1 MILLNKF
8 MENHNSSQNKTKE
21 FQMLDF
27 SGLRIRLASPED
39 ILKWSYGEVTKP
51 ETINY
56 RTFRAEKDGLFDE
69 KIFGPTKDYECYC
82 GKYKRYRYKGI
93 ICDRCGVE
101 VTTSAV
107 RRERMGHIKLATP
120 IAHIWYFK
128 GSVSPLSILTDIPS
142 QALERIIYYALYL
155 VKKVNSEKQKEA
167 IKILKEIQKKEE
179 EDIEKKYAMKKDEV
193 ERNINKE
200 KELAANK
207 ISSKEQI
214 MIIHEELE
222 FKKRNQLK
230 IISDEYIEEK
240 SQKTAFFERLIK
252 TIKNIKPLDTLE
264 EEDYLYLKEKG
275 ISDMVELSIGAE
287 ALYEFLNNLDLQK
300 EYEICLKELNEVKGE
315 KRNKILKKT
324 KLIESFIKSGI
335 KPVWMILSVLPVIP
349 PGLRPVV
356 QLPGGKIATSDLND
370 FYRRV
375 INRNNRLKQLIDLG
389 APEIILRNE
398 KRMLQEAVDALIDLQ
413 KARGRSRTTGAASK
427 VQKSLS
433 DILRGKQGRFRQNL
447 LGKRVDYSGRSTIIV
462 GPELR
467 IDQCGLPKEMALE
480 LFKPFLLH
488 QLIVRGLATNIK
500 NAKNLLEEK
509 NPVVYDILEEITKY
523 HPVILNRAPTLHKL
537 SILAFYPVL
546 TDNLAISL
554 HPAVCAG
561 YNADFDGD
569 AMGVFLPLSDKVIEE
584 VKERMLP
591 YQNLLKPA
599 DGSPIVVP
607 NKEMALGCYYLTT
620 IDKNLNFKDEE
631 LHYFI
636 DENEAINH
644 YLMEFISLRQ
654 PIWVKINGQLLKT
667 TVGRIFFNH
676 ALPQEL
682 RFINQEVKA
691 SDLKKIV
698 AQAIKIFEP
707 IKVGNLIDNLKDVGF
722 FGATMACGLSF
733 SFTDCEILPG
743 KENYIKLTEEE
754 VKKIEKSYEQGFLTV
769 EEKKRLSN
777 KLWIDVTEKLANET
791 WAKLDEE
798 NPVKMII
805 NSGGARATKEQ
816 LKQISAMKGLVVD
829 PLGKI
834 IEVPTK
840 SNYRQGLSV
849 FEYVISARGARKGLT
864 DSALKTADAGYLT
877 RRLVDVAHDMIV
889 WEEDCKTQDGLE
901 ISIEEVGFERFREK
915 ILGRFLAK
923 EVLNKEKKV
932 IAKKNEL
939 IDEKIVEIFE
949 KEKIDTVIIRSPLTC
964 QASHG
969 VCQKC
974 YGIDLTNNQIVT
986 IGCPVGIIAAQS
998 IGEPGTQLT
1007 MRIRHFGGIVISD
1020 VTQGLPRVE
1029 ELFEARTPKIVT
1041 PISEI
1046 SGKVS
1051 VKEDR
1056 EKEVYYVKITSVGK
1070 DGTIKEEDF
1079 VIPLGQKLKVKDGDL
1094 IGVGTPLAEGGLN
1107 INDLVAIKGI
1117 KEAQIYLLEEIQKV
1131 YRSQGIIINDKHFE
1145 VIIKKM
1151 SDKVIVEDE
1160 GDTEFIKNEIV
1171 SRVRFRE
1178 ENKKVLSQGGQP
1190 AMGKMAILGISKA
1203 ATSSDSWLSAASF
1216 EQTTNVLA
1224 HSAIKGEIDYL
1235 LGLKEN
1241 VIIGRLIPVN
1251 KELIDKYYQKFL
1263 SRYAY
1268 NQSTDKKEATEKKA

>member
-1 MILLNKF
+1 MEKTNPQTKNSQPQVQEFTMI
-8 MENHNSSQNKTKE
+8 
-21 FQMLDF
+21 DF
-27 SGLRIRLASPED
+27 SGLKIRLASPED

-69 KIFGPTKDYECYC
+69 RIFGPTKDYECYC

-128 GSVSPLSILTDIPS
+128 GTSSALPILTGISP

-155 VKKVNSEKQKEA
+155 VEKVDENKQKEA
-167 IKILKEIQKKEE
+167 VRVLKEIQKKEE
-179 EDIEKKYAMKKDEV
+179 EEIEKKYELKKEEV
-193 ERNINKE
+193 EKKTAEE
-200 KELAANK
+200 KELAFKK
-207 ISSKEQI
+207 ISSQEQR
-214 MIIHEELE
+214 IIISEELD

-230 IISDEYIEEK
+230 IVSNEYIEEK

-252 TIKNIKPLDTLE
+252 TIRNLKPFDTLE

-275 ISDMVELSIGAE
+275 LSEMVEVGMGAE
-287 ALYEFLNNLDLQK
+287 VLYEFLNNLDLQK
-300 EYEICLKELNEVKGE
+300 EYEVCLKELNEAKGE
-315 KRNKILKKT
+315 KRNKLLKKT
-324 KLIESFIKSGI
+324 KIIESFLKAEI
-335 KPVWMILSVLPVIP
+335 KPVWMVLTVLPVIP

-356 QLPGGKIATSDLND
+356 QLPGGKVATSDLND

-389 APEIILRNE
+389 APDIILRNE

-413 KARGRSRTTGAASK
+413 KARGRARTTGAASK

-467 IDQCGLPKEMALE
+467 LDQCGLPKEMALE

-488 QLIVRGLATNIK
+488 ELIIRGFAANIK

-509 NPVVYDILEEITKY
+509 NPVVYDILEEITKE

-569 AMGVFLPLSDKVIEE
+569 AMALFLPLSKKVIEE
-584 VKERMLP
+584 IKQQMLP
-591 YQNLLKPA
+591 YHNLLKPA

-620 IDKNLNFKDEE
+620 IDKNLNLKDEE
-631 LHYFI
+631 LLYFS
-636 DENEAINH
+636 DESEAINN
-644 YLMEFISLRQ
+644 YLVGGISLRQ

-667 TVGRIFFNH
+667 TVGRIYFNQ
-676 ALPQEL
+676 ALPEEL
-682 RFINQEVKA
+682 RFVNEEVKA

-698 AQAIKIFEP
+698 AQAIKMFEP
-707 IKVGNLIDNLKDVGF
+707 KKVGNLIDQLKDIGF
-722 FGATMACGLSF
+722 FGATMAVGLSV

-743 KENYIKLTEEE
+743 KEKYIQLTEEE
-754 VKKIEKSYEQGFLTV
+754 VKKIEKSYEQGLLTL

-889 WEEDCKTQDGLE
+889 WEEDCQTKDGLE
-901 ISIEEVGFERFREK
+901 IKREK
-915 ILGRFLAK
+915 TDEGRFKEKVLGRFLAK
-923 EVLNKEKKV
+923 EVKNKEGKA
-932 IAKKNEL
+932 IAKANQL
-939 IDEKIVEIFE
+939 IDEELFNLFEQEKVEA
-949 KEKIDTVIIRSPLTC
+949 VVIRSPLTC
-964 QASHG
+964 QAPYG

-974 YGIDLTNNQIVT
+974 YGVDLTNNQVVT

-1029 ELFEARTPKIVT
+1029 ELFESRTPKIVT

-1051 VKEDR
+1051 IKEDR

-1070 DGTIKEEDF
+1070 DGTTKEEEF
-1079 VIPLGQKLKVKDGDL
+1079 VIPLGQKLKVKDGEL
-1094 IGVGTPLAEGGLN
+1094 IGVGMPLAEGGLN
-1107 INDLVAIKGI
+1107 INDLVAVKGI
-1117 KEAQIYLLEEIQKV
+1117 KEAQLYLLEEIQKV
-1131 YRSQGIIINDKHFE
+1131 YRSQGISINDKHFE

-1151 SDKVIVEDE
+1151 SDKVIIEDE
-1160 GDTEFIKNEIV
+1160 GDTEFVKNEIV
-1171 SRVRFRE
+1171 SRIRFRE
-1178 ENKKVLSQGGQP
+1178 ENKRVLSQGGQP
-1190 AMGKMAILGISKA
+1190 AVGKVAILGISKA
-1203 ATSSDSWLSAASF
+1203 ATASDSWLSAASF
-1216 EQTTNVLA
+1216 EQTTNVLSQA
-1224 HSAIKGEIDYL
+1224 ALKGQIDYL

-1251 KELIDKYYQKFL
+1251 QELIEKYYQKFL
-1263 SRYAY
+1263 SRYAH
-1268 NQSTDKKEATEKKA
+1268 NKPTSKEETEKKA

>member
-1 MILLNKF
+1 
-8 MENHNSSQNKTKE
+8 MENTNPQTKNSQTQAQE
-21 FQMLDF
+21 FTMIDF
-27 SGLRIRLASPED
+27 SGLKIRLASPED

-69 KIFGPTKDYECYC
+69 RIFGPTKDYECYC

-128 GSVSPLSILTDIPS
+128 GTSSALSILTGIPP

-155 VKKVNSEKQKEA
+155 VKKVDGNKQKEA
-167 IKILKEIQKKEE
+167 VRVLKEIQKKEE
-179 EDIEKKYAMKKDEV
+179 EEIEKKYELKKEEV
-193 ERNINKE
+193 EKKTAEE
-200 KELAANK
+200 KELAFKK
-207 ISSKEQI
+207 ISSQEQR
-214 MIIHEELE
+214 MIISEELD

-252 TIKNIKPLDTLE
+252 TIRNLKPFDTLE

-275 ISDMVELSIGAE
+275 LSEMVEVGMGAE
-287 ALYEFLNNLDLQK
+287 VLYEFLNNLNLQK
-300 EYEICLKELNEVKGE
+300 EYEGCLKELAEAKGE
-315 KRNKILKKT
+315 KRNKLLKKT
-324 KLIESFIKSGI
+324 KIIESFLKAEI
-335 KPVWMILSVLPVIP
+335 KPLWMVLTVLPVIP

-356 QLPGGKIATSDLND
+356 QLPGGKVATSDLND

-389 APEIILRNE
+389 APDIILRNE

-413 KARGRSRTTGAASK
+413 KARGRARTTGAASK

-467 IDQCGLPKEMALE
+467 LDQCGLPKEMALE

-488 QLIVRGLATNIK
+488 ELIIRGFAANIK

-509 NPVVYDILEEITKY
+509 NPVVYDILEEITKN
-523 HPVILNRAPTLHKL
+523 HPVLLNRAPTLHKL

-569 AMGVFLPLSDKVIEE
+569 AMALFLPLSKKVIEE
-584 VKERMLP
+584 IKQQMLP
-591 YQNLLKPA
+591 YYNLLKPA

-620 IDKNLNFKDEE
+620 IDKNLSLKDEE
-631 LHYFI
+631 LLYFS
-636 DENEAINH
+636 DESEAINN
-644 YLMEFISLRQ
+644 YLMGRISLRQ

-667 TVGRIFFNH
+667 TVGRIYFNQ
-676 ALPQEL
+676 ALPEEL
-682 RFINQEVKA
+682 RFVNEEVKA

-698 AQAIKIFEP
+698 AQAIKMFEP
-707 IKVGNLIDNLKDVGF
+707 KKVGNLIDQLKDIGF
-722 FGATMACGLSF
+722 FGATMAAGLSV

-743 KENYIKLTEEE
+743 KEKSIQLTEEE
-754 VKKIEKSYEQGFLTV
+754 VKKIEKSYEQGLLTL

-889 WEEDCKTQDGLE
+889 WEEDCQTKDGLE
-901 ISIEEVGFERFREK
+901 IKREK
-915 ILGRFLAK
+915 TDEGRFKEKVLGRFLAK
-923 EVLNKEKKV
+923 EVKNKEEKV
-932 IAKKNEL
+932 IAKANQL
-939 IDEKIVEIFE
+939 IDEELFSLFEQEKVEA
-949 KEKIDTVIIRSPLTC
+949 VVIRSSLTC
-964 QASHG
+964 QAPYG

-974 YGIDLTNNQIVT
+974 YGVDLTNNQVVT

-1029 ELFEARTPKIVT
+1029 ELFESRTPKIVT

-1051 VKEDR
+1051 IKEDR

-1070 DGTIKEEDF
+1070 DGTTKEEEF
-1079 VIPLGQKLKVKDGDL
+1079 VIPLGQKLKVKDGEL

-1107 INDLVAIKGI
+1107 INDLVAVKGI
-1117 KEAQIYLLEEIQKV
+1117 KEAQLYLLEEIQKV
-1131 YRSQGIIINDKHFE
+1131 YRSQGISINDKHFE

-1151 SDKVIVEDE
+1151 SDKVIIEDE
-1160 GDTEFIKNEIV
+1160 GDTEFVKNEIV
-1171 SRVRFRE
+1171 SRIRFRE
-1178 ENKKVLSQGGQP
+1178 ENKRVLSQGGQP
-1190 AMGKMAILGISKA
+1190 AVGKVAILGISKA
-1203 ATSSDSWLSAASF
+1203 ATASDSWLSAASF
-1216 EQTTNVLA
+1216 EQTTNVLSQA
-1224 HSAIKGEIDYL
+1224 ALKGQIDYL

-1251 KELIDKYYQKFL
+1251 QELIEKYYQKFL

-1268 NQSTDKKEATEKKA
+1268 HQPTSKEETEKKA

>member
-1 MILLNKF
+1 
-8 MENHNSSQNKTKE
+8 MENTNPQTKNSQPQAQE
-21 FQMLDF
+21 FTMIDF
-27 SGLRIRLASPED
+27 SGLKIRLASPDD

-69 KIFGPTKDYECYC
+69 RIFGPTKDYECYC

-128 GSVSPLSILTDIPS
+128 GTSSALSILTGIPP

-155 VKKVNSEKQKEA
+155 VKKVEENKQKEA
-167 IKILKEIQKKEE
+167 VRVLKEIQKKEE
-179 EDIEKKYAMKKDEV
+179 EEIEKKYELKKEEV
-193 ERNINKE
+193 EKKTAEE
-200 KELAANK
+200 KELAFKK
-207 ISSKEQI
+207 ISSQEQR
-214 MIIHEELE
+214 IIISEELD

-230 IISDEYIEEK
+230 ILSDEYIEEK

-252 TIKNIKPLDTLE
+252 TIRNLKPFDTLE
-264 EEDYLYLKEKG
+264 EEDYLYLKEKRL
-275 ISDMVELSIGAE
+275 SEMVEVGMGAE
-287 ALYEFLNNLDLQK
+287 VLYEFLNNLDLQK
-300 EYEICLKELNEVKGE
+300 EYEVCLKELNEAKGE
-315 KRNKILKKT
+315 KRNKLLKKT
-324 KLIESFIKSGI
+324 KIIESFLKAEI
-335 KPVWMILSVLPVIP
+335 KPMWMVLTVLPVIP

-356 QLPGGKIATSDLND
+356 QLPGGKVATSDLND

-389 APEIILRNE
+389 APDIILRNE

-413 KARGRSRTTGAASK
+413 KARGRARTAGAASK

-462 GPELR
+462 GPDLR
-467 IDQCGLPKEMALE
+467 LDQCGLPKEMALE

-488 QLIVRGLATNIK
+488 ELIIRGFAANIK

-509 NPVVYDILEEITKY
+509 NPVVYDILEEITKN
-523 HPVILNRAPTLHKL
+523 HPVLLNRAPTLHKL

-569 AMGVFLPLSDKVIEE
+569 AMALFLPLSKKVIEE
-584 VKERMLP
+584 IKQQMLP
-591 YQNLLKPA
+591 YNNLLKPA

-620 IDKNLNFKDEE
+620 IDKNLNLKDEE
-631 LHYFI
+631 LLYFS
-636 DENEAINH
+636 DESEAINN
-644 YLMEFISLRQ
+644 YLMGRISLRQ

-667 TVGRIFFNH
+667 TVGRIYFNQ
-676 ALPQEL
+676 ALPEEL
-682 RFINQEVKA
+682 RFVNQEVKA

-698 AQAIKIFEP
+698 AQAIKMFEP
-707 IKVGNLIDNLKDVGF
+707 KKVGNLIDKLKDIGF
-722 FGATMACGLSF
+722 FGATMVAGLSV

-743 KENYIKLTEEE
+743 KEKSIQLTEEE
-754 VKKIEKSYEQGFLTV
+754 VKKIEKSYEQGLLTL

-791 WAKLDEE
+791 WANLDEE

-889 WEEDCKTQDGLE
+889 WEEDCQTKDGLE
-901 ISIEEVGFERFREK
+901 IKREKTDEGRFKEK

-923 EVLNKEKKV
+923 ELKNKEGKV
-932 IAKKNEL
+932 IAKANQL
-939 IDEKIVEIFE
+939 IDEELFSLFEQEKVEA
-949 KEKIDTVIIRSPLTC
+949 VVIRSPLTC
-964 QASHG
+964 QAPYG

-974 YGIDLTNNQIVT
+974 YGVDLTNNQVVT

-1029 ELFEARTPKIVT
+1029 ELFESRTPKIVT

-1051 VKEDR
+1051 IKEDR

-1070 DGTIKEEDF
+1070 DGTAKEEEF
-1079 VIPLGQKLKVKDGDL
+1079 VIPLGQKLKVKDGEL

-1107 INDLVAIKGI
+1107 INDLVAVKGI
-1117 KEAQIYLLEEIQKV
+1117 KEAQLYLLEEIQKV
-1131 YRSQGIIINDKHFE
+1131 YRSQGISINDKHFE

-1151 SDKVIVEDE
+1151 SDKVIIEDE
-1160 GDTEFIKNEIV
+1160 GDTEFVKNEIV
-1171 SRVRFRE
+1171 SRIRFRE
-1178 ENKKVLSQGGQP
+1178 ENKRVLSQGGQP
-1190 AMGKMAILGISKA
+1190 AVGKVAILGISKA
-1203 ATSSDSWLSAASF
+1203 ATASDSWLSAASF
-1216 EQTTNVLA
+1216 EQTTNVLSQA
-1224 HSAIKGEIDYL
+1224 ALKGQIDYL

-1251 KELIDKYYQKFL
+1251 QELIEKYYQKFL
-1263 SRYAY
+1263 SRYAH
-1268 NQSTDKKEATEKKA
+1268 NKPTSKEETEKKA

>member
-1 MILLNKF
+1 
-8 MENHNSSQNKTKE
+8 MENQNQKSTE
-21 FQMLDF
+21 NFEMIDF
-27 SGLRIRLASPED
+27 YGLKIRLASPED
-39 ILKWSYGEVTKP
+39 ILSWSHGEVTKP

-82 GKYKRYRYKGI
+82 GKYKRIRYKGI

-107 RRERMGHIKLATP
+107 RRERMGHIKLASP

-128 GSVSPLSILTDIPS
+128 SSASVLSTITGIPP

-155 VKKVNSEKQKEA
+155 VKKIDPEKQKDVVQQ
-167 IKILKEIQKKEE
+167 LKEIQKKEE
-179 EDIEKKYAMKKDEV
+179 AEIQAQFDERKKTLEEKME
-193 ERNINKE
+193 KE
-200 KELAANK
+200 KEEVLKK
-207 ISSKEQI
+207 INNQEQRL
-214 MIIHEELE
+214 IISEEIE

-230 IISDEYIEEK
+230 IISNEYIETK

-252 TIKNIKPLDTLE
+252 LIKNLKPFDILE
-264 EEDYLYLKEKG
+264 EEDYLYLKDKDLHQMMEVG
-275 ISDMVELSIGAE
+275 MGSEV
-287 ALYEFLNNLDLQK
+287 LYEFLNNFDLQK
-300 EYEICLKELNEVKGE
+300 EYSLCLKELVEATGE

-324 KLIESFIKSGI
+324 RLLESFIKAKI
-335 KPVWMILSVLPVIP
+335 KPQWMILTVLPVIP
-349 PGLRPVV
+349 PDLRPVV

-375 INRNNRLKQLIDLG
+375 INRNNRLKQLINLG

-413 KARGRSRTTGAASK
+413 KARGRTRTAGAASK

-462 GPELR
+462 GPQLR

-488 QLIVRGLATNIK
+488 QIIVRGLAPNIK
-500 NAKNLLEEK
+500 SAKNYLERK
-509 NPVVYDILEEITKY
+509 DPVVYDILEEITKD
-523 HPVILNRAPTLHKL
+523 HPVLLNRAPTLHKL

-546 TDNLAISL
+546 TDNFAISL

-569 AMGVFLPLSDKVIEE
+569 AMGVFLPLSKKVIEE
-584 VKERMLP
+584 VKENMLP
-591 YQNLLKPA
+591 YYNLLKPA
-599 DGSPIVVP
+599 DGSPIAVP

-620 IDKNLNFKDEE
+620 FDKNFKKKDEE
-631 LHYFI
+631 LKYFN
-636 DENEAINH
+636 DKNEAIN
-644 YLMEFISLRQ
+644 YYIMGKISLRQ
-654 PIWVKINGQLLKT
+654 PIWVKINNQLLKT
-667 TVGRIFFNH
+667 SVGRIYFNQ
-676 ALPQEL
+676 ALPEKL
-682 RFINQEVKA
+682 GFINEEVRA
-691 SDLKKIV
+691 SDIKKIV
-698 AQAIKIFEP
+698 ALAIKIFPPKE
-707 IKVGNLIDNLKDVGF
+707 VGQLIDQLKDIGF
-722 FGATMACGLSF
+722 FGATIAAGLSV
-733 SFTDCEILPG
+733 SFTDCQILPE
-743 KENYIKLTEEE
+743 KEKYINQTEEE
-754 VKKIEKSYEQGFLTV
+754 VKKIEKNYQEGLLTL
-769 EEKKRLSN
+769 EEKRRYTN
-777 KLWIDVTEKLANET
+777 KLWIDTTEKLANET
-791 WAKLDEE
+791 WKIIDEE

-816 LKQISAMKGLVVD
+816 LKQLSAMKGLVVD

-877 RRLVDVAHDMIV
+877 RRLVDVGHDMIV
-889 WEEDCKTQDGLE
+889 WSEDCQTKEGL
-901 ISIEEVGFERFREK
+901 IINKNQNDPERFKEK
-915 ILGRFLAK
+915 IRGRFLLKDIIVKDKIIAK
-923 EVLNKEKKV
+923 ENQLISDDLLKIIEEEK
-932 IAKKNEL
+932 
-939 IDEKIVEIFE
+939 VE
-949 KEKIDTVIIRSPLTC
+949 TVTIRSPLTC
-964 QASHG
+964 QSPYG

-974 YGIDLTNNQIVT
+974 YGVDLSNNQIVT
-986 IGCPVGIIAAQS
+986 IGAPVGVIAAQS

-1007 MRIRHFGGIVISD
+1007 MRVRHFGGIVISD

-1029 ELFEARTPKIVT
+1029 ELFEARTPKIVS
-1041 PISEI
+1041 PITEI

-1051 VKEDR
+1051 IKEDR
-1056 EKEVYYVKITSVGK
+1056 EKEVYYVKVTASDK
-1070 DGTIKEEDF
+1070 DKPTEEEF
-1079 VIPLGQKLKVKDGDL
+1079 IIPLGQKLKVKDGQL
-1094 IGVGTPLAEGGLN
+1094 VASGTALAEGSLN
-1107 INDLVAIKGI
+1107 INDVVSIRGI

-1131 YRSQGIIINDKHFE
+1131 YRSQGIAIHDKHFE

-1151 SDKVIVEDE
+1151 SDKVIIEDE

-1171 SRVRFRE
+1171 SRIRFRE
-1178 ENKKVLSQGGQP
+1178 ENKKVLAKGGQP
-1190 AMGKMAILGISKA
+1190 AIGKVTILGISKA
-1203 ATSSDSWLSAASF
+1203 ASFSDSWLSAASF
-1216 EQTTNVLA
+1216 EQTTNALSQA
-1224 HSAIKGEIDYL
+1224 AIKGQVDYL

-1241 VIIGRLIPVN
+1241 VIIGRLIPTT
-1251 KELIDKYYQKFL
+1251 KELVEKYYRKFL
-1263 SRYAY
+1263 DRYA
-1268 NQSTDKKEATEKKA
+1268 NDQSTNQTQTEKKS

>member
-1 MILLNKF
+1 
-8 MENHNSSQNKTKE
+8 MENTNLSAKNTQSQTQE
-21 FQMLDF
+21 FSMIDF
-27 SGLRIRLASPED
+27 SGLKIRLASPED

-128 GSVSPLSILTDIPS
+128 GTSSPLSILTGISP

-155 VKKVNSEKQKEA
+155 VKNVDGNKQKEVV
-167 IKILKEIQKKEE
+167 KVLKEIQKKEE
-179 EDIEKKYAMKKDEV
+179 EEIEKKYELKKEEV
-193 ERNINKE
+193 EKKIAEE
-200 KELAANK
+200 KELAFKK
-207 ISSKEQI
+207 ISSQEQK
-214 MIIHEELE
+214 MIISEELD

-252 TIKNIKPLDTLE
+252 TIRNLKPFDTLE

-275 ISDMVELSIGAE
+275 LSEMVEVGMGAE
-287 ALYEFLNNLDLQK
+287 VLYEFLNNLDLQK
-300 EYEICLKELNEVKGE
+300 EYEECLKELNEAKGE
-315 KRNKILKKT
+315 KRNKVLKKT
-324 KLIESFIKSGI
+324 KIIESFLKAGI
-335 KPVWMILSVLPVIP
+335 KPVWMILTVLPVIP

-356 QLPGGKIATSDLND
+356 QLPGGKVATSDLND

-389 APEIILRNE
+389 APDIILRNE

-413 KARGRSRTTGAASK
+413 KSKGRTRTTGAASK

-467 IDQCGLPKEMALE
+467 LDQCGLPKEMALE

-488 QLIVRGLATNIK
+488 ELIIRGFAANIK

-509 NPVVYDILEEITKY
+509 NPVVYDILEEITKN
-523 HPVILNRAPTLHKL
+523 HPVLLNRAPTLHKL

-569 AMGVFLPLSDKVIEE
+569 AMGIFLPLSKKVIEE
-584 VKERMLP
+584 VKQQMLP
-591 YQNLLKPA
+591 YYNLLKPA
-599 DGSPIVVP
+599 DGSPIIVP

-620 IDKNLNFKDEE
+620 IDKNLKLKDEE
-631 LHYFI
+631 LPYFC
-636 DENEAINH
+636 DENEAINN
-644 YLMEFISLRQ
+644 YLMGRISLRH
-654 PIWVKINGQLLKT
+654 PVWVKVNGQLLKT
-667 TVGRIFFNH
+667 TVGRIYFNQ
-676 ALPQEL
+676 ALPEEL
-682 RFINQEVKA
+682 RFINKEVKA

-698 AQAIKIFEP
+698 AQAIKMFDSK
-707 IKVGNLIDNLKDVGF
+707 KVGNLIDELKDIGF
-722 FGATMACGLSF
+722 FGATMASGLSV
-733 SFTDCEILPG
+733 SFTDCDILPG
-743 KENYIKLTEEE
+743 KEKYIQFTEEE
-754 VKKIEKSYEQGFLTV
+754 VKKIEKSYEQGLLTL

-791 WAKLDEE
+791 WANLNEE

-849 FEYVISARGARKGLT
+849 FEYVISARGARKGLI

-889 WEEDCKTQDGLE
+889 WEEDCQTQDGLE
-901 ISIEEVGFERFREK
+901 IKKEGVDDGRFKEK
-915 ILGRFLAK
+915 LMGRFLAK
-923 EVLNKEKKV
+923 EVRNKEGKV
-932 IAKKNEL
+932 IAKENQL
-939 IDEKIVEIFE
+939 IQEQLFSLFE
-949 KEKIDTVIIRSPLTC
+949 KEKVETVVIRSPLTC
-964 QASHG
+964 QASYG

-974 YGIDLTNNQIVT
+974 YGVDLSNNQVVT

-1051 VKEDR
+1051 IREDR

-1070 DGTIKEEDF
+1070 DGRTTKEEEF
-1079 VIPLGQKLKVKDGDL
+1079 IIPLGQKLKVKDGEL

-1107 INDLVAIKGI
+1107 INDLVAVKGI
-1117 KEAQIYLLEEIQKV
+1117 KEAQLYLLEEIQKV
-1131 YRSQGIIINDKHFE
+1131 YRSQGISINDKHFE

-1151 SDKVIVEDE
+1151 SDKVIIEDE
-1160 GDTEFIKNEIV
+1160 GDTEFVKNEIV
-1171 SRVRFRE
+1171 SRIRFRE
-1178 ENKKVLSQGGQP
+1178 ENKRVLSQGGQP
-1190 AMGKMAILGISKA
+1190 AVGKVAILGISKA
-1203 ATSSDSWLSAASF
+1203 ATASDSWLSAASF
-1216 EQTTNVLA
+1216 EQTTNVLSQA
-1224 HSAIKGEIDYL
+1224 ALKGQVDYL

-1251 KELIDKYYQKFL
+1251 SELIKKYYQKFL
-1263 SRYAY
+1263 RRYAY
-1268 NQSTDKKEATEKKA
+1268 YQPTRKEEAGKKA